1 MLSHHQ
7 LYQRLHSLD
16 GQSYKAYKSLR
27 GAYDFEQFTLHLD
40 HIQGDP
46 FAAPSQVRVW
56 LPQSTAQFPAQL
68 YATPSRAVALADFIN
83 RQLYRG
89 AQDYS
94 DRLGSGKSGLISV
107 TRPSQAVLPRSTVQ
121 VSTEGVELR
130 FTVGLPAFGRRIAGR
145 QAATLLCENVPDLVQ
160 AAACYPS
167 LDAAAIQHQVTVVED
182 ADWLR
187 SRLGQLNLVAFVAAG
202 AILPR
207 RSGVDER
214 PLTGAEAVPFQVPE
228 SLQVT
233 VDLPNR
239 GIMTGMGIPPGIT
252 LMVGGGY
259 HGKSTLLKAIE
270 AGIYNHIPGDGREY
284 VVTDPAAVKVRA
296 EDGRSV
302 TAVDISPFI
311 NHLPQG
317 KSTQA
322 FSTPNASGSTSQAA
336 NIMEALEVGA
346 QVLLVDEDTSATN
359 FMIRDRRMQTLIAKA
374 REPIT
379 PFVDKVR
386 QLYTDHG
393 VSTLLVMGG
402 SGDYFDMA
410 DTVIALDSYVPR
422 DVTKEAKAIARQYRT
437 DRAAE
442 GGNQFGPLTPR
453 ALRPQGIDPSRGKR
467 DVKLK
472 VRATDEIQFG
482 QEDIDLSAVE
492 QLVESGQVR
501 AIAAA
506 MVYAQRYYLDGQTP
520 LTLVLERVL
529 EDVERHGFDCLDDRK
544 SGDLVAFRGLEL
556 AAALNRLRTLQVA
569 PRS

>member
-202 AILPR
+202 ASLPR

-214 PLTGAEAVPFQVPE
+214 PLHGGRGGP
-228 SLQVT
+228 
-233 VDLPNR
+233 LPSPRVLAGNCGLTEQGNPDGHGHSPR
-239 GIMTGMGIPPGIT
+239 HHPD
-252 LMVGGGY
+252 GGGRLPRQI
-259 HGKSTLLKAIE
+259 H
-270 AGIYNHIPGDGREY
+270 
-284 VVTDPAAVKVRA
+284 PAQGHR
-296 EDGRSV
+296 GG
-302 TAVDISPFI
+302 
-311 NHLPQG
+311 HL
-317 KSTQA
+317 
-322 FSTPNASGSTSQAA
+322 
-336 NIMEALEVGA
+336 
-346 QVLLVDEDTSATN
+346 
-359 FMIRDRRMQTLIAKA
+359 
-374 REPIT
+374 
-379 PFVDKVR
+379 
-386 QLYTDHG
+386 
-393 VSTLLVMGG
+393 
-402 SGDYFDMA
+402 
-410 DTVIALDSYVPR
+410 
-422 DVTKEAKAIARQYRT
+422 
-437 DRAAE
+437 
-442 GGNQFGPLTPR
+442 
-453 ALRPQGIDPSRGKR
+453 
-467 DVKLK
+467 
-472 VRATDEIQFG
+472 
-482 QEDIDLSAVE
+482 
-492 QLVESGQVR
+492 
-501 AIAAA
+501 
-506 MVYAQRYYLDGQTP
+506 
-520 LTLVLERVL
+520 
-529 EDVERHGFDCLDDRK
+529 
-544 SGDLVAFRGLEL
+544 
-556 AAALNRLRTLQVA
+556 
-569 PRS
+569 